1 MVREREQRFF
11 ESDELIRFSSVD
23 RHATP
28 RGGSPRPA
36 LTTSLRT
43 NNRGFFRSCLGIFV
57 SCSNPQSKASLEC
70 ILLLQISLPADLAPG
85 HPPSTPHTLR
95 VSRPVLF
102 SDWLPIL
109 SARRVRDG
117 RVVEYGLH
125 GEIRNRRSAWLTS
138 DDRVPLAFS
147 LDPT

>member
-36 LTTSLRT
+36 LTTGLRT

-57 SCSNPQSKASLEC
+57 SYSNPQSKASLGC
-70 ILLLQISLPADLAPG
+70 ILLLQISLPADLPPE
-85 HPPSTPHTLR
+85 HPPLYPAYPQSKPAGAILR
-95 VSRPVLF
+95 LDAYSVCPTRAGRKGRQVRSSRRNTESPFGVAHLLRRPRASRF
-102 SDWLPIL
+102 L
-109 SARRVRDG
+109 S
-117 RVVEYGLH
+117 
-125 GEIRNRRSAWLTS
+125 
-138 DDRVPLAFS
+138 
-147 LDPT
+147 